1 MGSVKKATSIPAEVK
16 RIVRERDNGRCIICG
31 APGNPWC
38 HYIPRSALGLG
49 VEQNIVTLCDRCHRQ
64 YDQSA
69 LRPAYKRIIEDYLR
83 ARYPGWNPDK
93 LVYHKGGYHE

>member
-1 MGSVKKATSIPAEVK
+1 MGSVKRATSIPAEVK
-16 RIVRERDNGRCIICG
+16 ETVRERDNGRCIICG

-64 YDQSA
+64 YDQST
-69 LRPAYKRIIEDYLR
+69 LRPAYKRIIEDYLST
-83 ARYPGWNPDK
+83 RYPGWDPEN
-93 LVYHKGGYHE
+93 LVYHKGGHNA